1 MDRPSIIYALVA
13 NHAASPPLVDVSLA
27 EGNYHLFAQKVLAK
41 VNVDFT
47 ITMTYRTE
55 FAFHYHDSQGYTFLC
70 MTDLEYSEIAAH
82 CFLKEIEGLFCEK
95 YGPAHGAI
103 GFSASEGFEQTLK
116 EKMLFYIQNDQFPT
130 SSEEI
135 LRGRL
140 EDIMDKSD
148 LDIDMTVKKTN
159 ELLELFEEKEKKQL
173 EWVMKKKQLQVC
185 VGVMSAS
192 LALVFVIVTVACGGF
207 DYNVCS

>member
-13 NHAASPPLVDVSLA
+13 NHASSPPLVDVSLA
-27 EGNYHLFAQKVLAK
+27 EGNYPLFVQRILAK

-47 ITMTYRTE
+47 ITMTYAETY
-55 FAFHYHDSQGYTFLC
+55 AFHYHDSQGYTFLC
-70 MTDLEYSEIAAH
+70 MTDRDFPDVAAH
-82 CFLKEIEGLFCEK
+82 CFLREVEALFCEM

-103 GFSASEGFEQTLK
+103 GLSASEGFARTL
-116 EKMLFYIQNDQFPT
+116 EKKIRYYNENDQFPT

-140 EDIMDKSD
+140 EDALDKDDLAIEMTVTKTSD
-148 LDIDMTVKKTN
+148 LLGMYEEN
-159 ELLELFEEKEKKQL
+159 EKNKQERL
-173 EWVMKKKQLQVC
+173 RKRQQLQAC
-185 VGVMSAS
+185 LGVMSAG
-192 LALVFVIVTVACGGF
+192 LALVFVVVTVACGGF